1 MEAQD
6 SGSADRESRSA
17 SSLELGEPSEGTPPN
32 GTYAYAAPAKQHEQ
46 CSVDDDLD
54 ADEFVRHTQF
64 ATALIDS
71 GCRVA
76 KYSDKKGEWAV
87 W

>member
-1 MEAQD
+1 MEVQD
-6 SGSADRESRSA
+6 SGRADRESRSA
-17 SSLELGEPSEGTPPN
+17 SSLEPGELSEGTPPN
-32 GTYAYAAPAKQHEQ
+32 AAAGTNVYAPAKQQ

-76 KYSDKKGEWAV
+76 KYSDKKGERAV
-87 W
+87 R